1 VNSAAYDAQTKMLT
15 RITEHI
21 NIIIGK
27 VEDMRLTRKQLNEEE
42 DARARAIGYCE
53 DVKPFFD
60 DIRYHA
66 DKLELITDDE
76 LWPLPKY
83 RELLYTK

>member
-1 VNSAAYDAQTKMLT
+1 
-15 RITEHI
+15 
-21 NIIIGK
+21 
-27 VEDMRLTRKQLNEEE
+27 MRLTRKQLNEEE